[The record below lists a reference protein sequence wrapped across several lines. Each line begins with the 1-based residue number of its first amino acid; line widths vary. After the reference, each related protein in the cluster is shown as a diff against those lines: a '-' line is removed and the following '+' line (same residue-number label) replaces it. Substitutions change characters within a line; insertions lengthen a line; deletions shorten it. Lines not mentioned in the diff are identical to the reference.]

1 MLTQNLFKNLSW
13 SFLGRLIYVLI
24 NLLSSIVLARILGP
38 EAIGVVAVIM
48 FFNGICNVLID
59 SGLSGAL
66 IRQHDVAEKDYSTIF
81 IFNLT
86 ITILLATLIIVFSG
100 RIEEFYKINELS
112 DFLIVSTVILFLNAF
127 RLTQNIKL
135 IKSMNFKVKSLI
147 ELGAILFSTT
157 VAILLAM
164 KDYGIWAVIYSQI
177 AGALFLT
184 LLSWIY
190 VGPIKSF
197 KFDLNSFKG
206 MYKFGVNTTVASI
219 LDVTFNNIYQ
229 IILAKFFSIHRAGLF
244 YQAQKL
250 QDANNGLMQSSILMV
265 VYSYL
270 SKYSSNKLDFY
281 KKFNEIQK
289 KYLSVIALISLFVFY
304 YSEIIICQLYG
315 EKWLNSAYYL
325 KILMIVS
332 FFYLGENYNRIVFKV
347 YNRTEIILKLEIFKK
362 ILQCISIAIGIYFW
376 SIDFLL
382 LSYVFVV
389 FISYILNLNISMRVI
404 GVKDWRIFYN
414 IFILFAS
421 ALVSI
426 FSFYIMNYCF
436 LNNAFNVIFGFIGML
451 VFILC
456 LFLFKFIKLKDFNLR
471 GGFNL

>member
-13 SFLGRLIYVLI
+13 SFFGRLIYVLI

-38 EAIGVVAVIM
+38 ESIGVVAVIM

-66 IRQHDVAEKDYSTIF
+66 IRKHDVAEKDYSTIF

-86 ITILLATLIIVFSG
+86 ITMLLAALIILFSQK
-100 RIEEFYKINELS
+100 IEDFYKINELS
-112 DFLIVSTVILFLNAF
+112 NFLIVSMVILFLNAF

-147 ELGAILFSTT
+147 ELGSILLSTT
-157 VAILLAM
+157 VAIILAM
-164 KDYGIWAVIYSQI
+164 KDYGIWSVIYSQI

-184 LLSWIY
+184 LLSWLY

-197 KFDLNSFKG
+197 RFDLNSFKG
-206 MYKFGVNTTVASI
+206 MYKFGINTTIASI

-229 IILAKFFSIHRAGLF
+229 IILAKFFSINRAGLF

-265 VYSYL
+265 IYSYL
-270 SKYSSNKLDFY
+270 TKYSANKLDFY
-281 KKFNEIQK
+281 KKFNEIQR
-289 KYLSVIALISLFVFY
+289 KYLSIIALISLFVFY
-304 YSEIIICQLYG
+304 YSELIIVQLYG
-315 EKWLNSAYYL
+315 QQWLSSAYYL

-347 YNRTEIILKLEIFKK
+347 YNRTELILKLEILKK
-362 ILQCISIAIGIYFW
+362 ILQSISISIGLYFW
-376 SIDFLL
+376 SIDLL
-382 LSYVFVV
+382 LWSYVLVV
-389 FISYILNLNISMRVI
+389 FLSYMLNLRSAIEII
-404 GVKDWRIFYN
+404 GVDFGLEN
-414 IFILFAS
+414 VGLFILFF
-421 ALVSI
+421 SI
-426 FSFYIMNYCF
+426 FISVVSFYLMNF
-436 LNNAFNVIFGFIGML
+436 FIINEDFHMFFGVFSLILFILLLIIFGF
-451 VFILC
+451 
-456 LFLFKFIKLKDFNLR
+456 LR
-471 GGFNL
+471 LSNSNN